1 MGQVTTR
8 LAATAGPEA
17 DTADR
22 YLPSPPPIQDSPWS
36 RCLPDA
42 VTQTYIPEE
51 AEPSVDLAMSAQSCY
66 KSPFFW
72 YHQAGKPWVQDTH
85 VSDSIS

>member
-22 YLPSPPPIQDSPWS
+22 YLPSPPPIQYSPWS

-51 AEPSVDLAMSAQSCY
+51 AEPSVDLAVSAQSCY
-66 KSPFFW
+66 KSPFF
-72 YHQAGKPWVQDTH
+72 
-85 VSDSIS
+85 